1 MLVVRDMKL
10 LNEKIVNFEARP
22 GELVFIKGKNGS
34 GKSLF
39 LKSLAKI
46 IPSTFREVSLN
57 GFVTSDFTPEVWRSK
72 LLYLPSEVCFSELET
87 VHEFL
92 NVPFRLNCYK
102 DFIPSFDPLRHLQN
116 CHERMDIL
124 SSGQKQRVALLRALS
139 LNAEVLLIDE
149 CFSQIDSTTREWFMD
164 LFKKF
169 QNEGKIILMVSHFE
183 IQTGHFATREFFI

>member
-1 MLVVRDMKL
+1 MLVVKDMKL

>member
-183 IQTGHFATREFFI
+183 IQTGHFATR